1 MVTLEVLISTMH
13 KKDREDVITL
23 LKAMNINSDCI
34 VINQCDKNENE
45 TFTYKGHHVLCVYST
60 ERGLSRSRNL
70 ALRHAK
76 ADIVVIADD
85 DVCYN
90 DDYEKTIRRAYDENP
105 NFDILTFMVKD
116 NKKYHREKRKLNRL
130 LIHKVAS
137 WEITMKLDAIK
148 SMRFNELFGVGSSH
162 ISMGEENIF
171 LAECIKKKKKIMYI
185 PQKIARFLKN
195 SRPSTWFTGFNKKY
209 MIDQGAVYYELS
221 SLFAI
226 PFILQFA
233 IRKYHLY
240 KNNFGICRAVY
251 YMLYGIMRYRKIIN
265 K

>member
-1 MVTLEVLISTMH
+1 MPTLEVLISTMN
-13 KKDREDVITL
+13 KKSREDIIAL
-23 LKAMNINSDCI
+23 LKIMNINSDCI

-45 TFTYKGHHVLCVYST
+45 TFTYKGHRILCVYST
-60 ERGLSRSRNL
+60 ERGLSKSRNL
-70 ALRHAK
+70 ALEYAG

-85 DVCYN
+85 DICYN
-90 DDYEKTIRRAYDENP
+90 DGYDKTIIGAYDENP
-105 NFDILTFMVKD
+105 DFDILTFMVKD
-116 NKKYHREKRKLNRL
+116 NKRYPRKKRKLNSL

-137 WEITMKLDAIK
+137 WEITMKLNAVK

-171 LAECIKKKKKIMYI
+171 LAGCIKKKKKIMYI
-185 PQKIARFLKN
+185 PQKIACFSEN
-195 SRPSTWFTGFNKKY
+195 GRPSTWFTGFNKKY

-221 SLFAI
+221 RLFAV
-226 PFILQFA
+226 PFIVQFA
-233 IRKYHLY
+233 LRKYHLY
-240 KNNFGICRAVY
+240 KTNFGICRAVY